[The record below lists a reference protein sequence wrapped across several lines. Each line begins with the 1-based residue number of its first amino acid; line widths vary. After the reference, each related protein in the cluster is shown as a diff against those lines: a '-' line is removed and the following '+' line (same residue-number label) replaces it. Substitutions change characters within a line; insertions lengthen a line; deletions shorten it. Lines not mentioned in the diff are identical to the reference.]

1 MADLR
6 VQDANNFIAVISSNI
21 DLRFIEQEGL
31 KVSQFL
37 RERLQNP
44 QLQFLIVMQEN
55 KEQKTSDIP
64 LTARE
69 QYQKM
74 IEEYPLVKELKER
87 LRLELDY

>member
-1 MADLR
+1 LR